1 MAVPAL
7 IVRRLGR
14 QDYEPV
20 WRAMQAYTD
29 ARTAESPDELW
40 LLQHPPV
47 FTQGL
52 NGQPE
57 HLLDPGEIPVIR
69 VDRGG
74 QVTYHGPGQVVAY
87 VLLDLKRRGLG
98 VRELVTTLEQ
108 SVIDLLAEYGIAAQA
123 RRDAPG
129 VYVAGRKIASLGL
142 RVRRGCSYHGLSL
155 NVAMDLAPFRRINP
169 CGYRGL
175 EVTQLADLGGPA
187 DTVAVEEALLSH
199 LVRRLGYTNFTIA
212 DRLLTA
218 PSTTRREPA
227 PCPTRP
233 PNSSRP
239 T

>member
-1 MAVPAL
+1 MAAPAL

-29 ARTAESPDELW
+29 TRTAESPDKLW

-52 NGQPE
+52 NGRPE
-57 HLLDPGEIPVIR
+57 HLLDPGAIPVIQ

-169 CGYRGL
+169 CGYQGL
-175 EVTQLADLGGPA
+175 EVTQLAELGGPT

-199 LVRRLGYTNFTIA
+199 LVRLLGYTNFTVA
-212 DRLLTA
+212 D
-218 PSTTRREPA
+218 
-227 PCPTRP
+227 
-233 PNSSRP
+233 
-239 T
+239 

>member
-1 MAVPAL
+1 MAAPAL

-29 ARTAESPDELW
+29 TRTAESPDELW

-52 NGQPE
+52 NGRPE
-57 HLLDPGEIPVIR
+57 HLLDPGAIPVIQ

-108 SVIDLLAEYGIAAQA
+108 SVIDLLADYGIDAQA

-169 CGYRGL
+169 CGYQGL
-175 EVTQLADLGGPA
+175 EVTQLAELGGPT

-199 LVRRLGYTNFTIA
+199 LVRLLGYTNFTVA
-212 DRLLTA
+212 D
-218 PSTTRREPA
+218 
-227 PCPTRP
+227 
-233 PNSSRP
+233 
-239 T
+239 